1 MNYNKNM
8 EGCQMSLE
16 KKVSFEDVK
25 NKLHAKAFIVRAIIY

>member
-1 MNYNKNM
+1 MT
-8 EGCQMSLE
+8 LE